1 MSKPIVV
8 DYDALT
14 GDCAPVRSGAAGV
27 RLIVAAVCT
36 LGTESAGLR
45 EGEQDVDV
53 EAALAFQQLEAQ
65 PSKQGW
71 GVGVR
76 AVRSDDS
83 AWRSDDER
91 LLLTPGAAV
100 GLS

>member
-36 LGTESAGLR
+36 LGTESADLAR
-45 EGEQDVDV
+45 QMDQDVDV
-53 EAALAFQQLEAQ
+53 EATLALQQRALRCVAAEA
-65 PSKQGW
+65 
-71 GVGVR
+71 R
-76 AVRSDDS
+76 L
-83 AWRSDDER
+83 RSDDER
-91 LLLTPGAAV
+91 LLFAPCAAV
-100 GLS
+100 GVS

>member
-27 RLIVAAVCT
+27 RLIIAAVCT

-53 EAALAFQQLEAQ
+53 GR
-65 PSKQGW
+65 P
-71 GVGVR
+71 
-76 AVRSDDS
+76 
-83 AWRSDDER
+83 WRSSSSR
-91 LLLTPGAAV
+91 RSPPSRV
-100 GLS
+100 GELECALCDPTTAPCGPTTNGCC